1 MKFFCTFLS
10 FILVNLVN
18 AQFAIIDDKDGYC
31 NVRVN
36 PEKGDNIIDK
46 LENGCIVLCG
56 EVNGNW
62 VSVFYLKDNDE
73 PAGYVYNNRLKM
85 ITTTYEAL
93 PILSKSDGAYMF
105 GKDSIKVKI
114 TKQKFDQGKTK
125 LANDKIYWGNDGGIP
140 GFAYRSITITRGNKI
155 IDLPKTAFEDLF
167 EPGFHNT
174 KVNYDGA
181 NDILYIQAMNG
192 DGAGGYGVMWRIVKG
207 KYKDRFVIHG
217 F

>member
-1 MKFFCTFLS
+1 MKIFCTFL
-10 FILVNLVN
+10 FLILVKLVN

-36 PEKGDNIIDK
+36 PEKGNNIIDK

-56 EVNGNW
+56 EINGNW
-62 VSVFYLKDNDE
+62 VDVFYLKNNEE
-73 PAGYVYNNRLKM
+73 PDGYVYNNRLKM
-85 ITTTYEAL
+85 ISAYGEL
-93 PILSKSDGAYMF
+93 PILSKSDGTYMF
-105 GKDSIKVKI
+105 GKDSIRVKVA
-114 TKQKFDQGKTK
+114 KQKFDKGKNQLINGKT
-125 LANDKIYWGNDGGIP
+125 YWGNDGGVP
-140 GFAYRSITITRGNKI
+140 RFAYQSITITRGNKI
-155 IDLPKTAFEDLF
+155 IELPKTAFDDLF
-167 EPGFHNT
+167 EPGLHNT

-207 KYKDRFVIHG
+207 KYKDRLVLHG